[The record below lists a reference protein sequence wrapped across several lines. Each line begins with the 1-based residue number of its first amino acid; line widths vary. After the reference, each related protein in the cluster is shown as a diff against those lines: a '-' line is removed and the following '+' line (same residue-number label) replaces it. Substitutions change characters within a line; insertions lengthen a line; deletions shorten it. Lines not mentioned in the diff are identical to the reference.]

1 MTVRLRSLSP
11 WERSELLDL
20 PVWVDTHFGRG
31 DDGRERVRAF
41 FAAPDADAR
50 VPLFEGA
57 QLVSLWTAL
66 RSVPR
71 GDDLVINDGAD
82 GETLIADDEIDG
94 ALGADRSDASAL
106 SFRARAR
113 LGSTWVLIHVGPT
126 GRFFG
131 TIPGIGGR
139 AALPLWTDRAAA
151 ESALPTGARIAQAY
165 LLDVIAGGDDV
176 DYAVDPQS
184 GPALYIDRELRTEIM
199 ATGDL
204 FPAGYFAQLGHLKP
218 DDYVPFFE
226 AAALAVAEARG
237 AGAPFTGLW
246 VVGYQL
252 ESAPSR
258 VVFVVDTDD
267 LDASAAIVVDAMN
280 RQERRL
286 ERTETVRLRDLS
298 PESQDYVRQTRNF
311 ASAT

>member
-1 MTVRLRSLSP
+1 MTVRLASLAP
-11 WERSELLDL
+11 WERSQLFDG
-20 PVWVDTHFGRG
+20 PVWVDTHFGLG

-41 FAAPDADAR
+41 FAAPDADATTA
-50 VPLFEGA
+50 PFEGA
-57 QLVSLWTAL
+57 QLVPLWTAL

-82 GETLIADDEIDG
+82 GETLIADDEIDRE
-94 ALGADRSDASAL
+94 LGGDRGEASIL
-106 SFRARAR
+106 SFRARA
-113 LGSTWVLIHVGPT
+113 LWGSRWVLLHVGST

-139 AALPLWTDRAAA
+139 SALPLWTDREAAKA
-151 ESALPTGARIAQAY
+151 ALPDGAQTAQAY

-176 DYAVDPQS
+176 DYAVDPQW
-184 GPALYIDRELRTEIM
+184 GPGLYIDRKLRSELIET
-199 ATGDL
+199 ADL
-204 FPAGYFAQLGHLKP
+204 FPPGYFAQLGQLNPEEHA
-218 DDYVPFFE
+218 PFLE

-237 AGAPFTGLW
+237 AGSPFSGLW
-246 VVGYQL
+246 VIGYQL

-258 VVFVVDTDD
+258 VVFVVDSDD

-280 RQERRL
+280 RQERRR
-286 ERTETVRLRDLS
+286 ERTETVRLGDLS